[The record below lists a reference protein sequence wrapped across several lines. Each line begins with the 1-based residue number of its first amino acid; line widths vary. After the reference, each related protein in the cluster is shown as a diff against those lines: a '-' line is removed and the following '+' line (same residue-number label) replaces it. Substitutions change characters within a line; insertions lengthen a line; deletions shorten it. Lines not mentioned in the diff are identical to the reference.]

1 MAIATWGWGQIQ
13 VEYDTQ
19 PSKKE
24 HRSLLLALALCF
36 HFQAAV
42 AVAAAELG
50 SGCAMYHA
58 YIYYL
63 PLSVLVTTYLTI
75 TRSWPLETSDFG
87 FSLIVN
93 TSTSSRRLAVTLT

>member
-50 SGCAMYHA
+50 SGCAMYRA
-58 YIYYL
+58 YIYNL
-63 PLSVLVTTYLTI
+63 PLTTKCISYYLLVNYNKLKI
-75 TRSWPLETSDFG
+75 MAFGNFRLWP
-87 FSLIVN
+87 
-93 TSTSSRRLAVTLT
+93 